1 MSIQTYKDELPEAQ
15 LCLAEVNLRLQKA
28 KTNRVDGWC
37 DWSDDAR
44 RNYIKHGAPFGT
56 EESNNTIMLETA
68 VMEYLLRDRA
78 PTTINT
84 YRTELQAA
92 IDYFGAKKFVGD
104 IRRRDIQDYISDGTP
119 YSLVKVKTKNNR
131 GGENL
136 HRVSIKKR
144 VDRLRQLIKW
154 CRDREEIEDV
164 DIESLFSGLEIPR
177 GRESR
182 YKRDLPEWQY
192 PEQRMITLEKLV
204 DTNNSG
210 WNEGDIED
218 PRSWDRIYLNA
229 DHTKEI
235 HQSMEQNADES
246 FKYYSKAEVDEDTW
260 KRLKSGCYVNCIY
273 EADDGSV
280 VDDGTIIY
288 VADWNKIRLWGA
300 IVFSSFTGIRRSEI
314 VRVKRTDIDI
324 ESDNP
329 TVTVRRLKGRG
340 TGEHYR
346 LHQMPIHPSLKTFL
360 QWYLIHKPELECV
373 FCDNDCHYENG
384 EFDENRVT
392 HKANRLGQLSRRV
405 MRDWKYPFV
414 SGFHMYRHSLVS
426 LLHEQGFAVEQIAD
440 MIGHQNVKVTGMY
453 THESLQKKLEQR
465 ADMLAGI

>member
-1 MSIQTYKDELPEAQ
+1 MSIQTYKEELPEAQ

-28 KTNRVDGWC
+28 KTNKVDGWS

-68 VMEYLLRDRA
+68 VKEYLLRDRA

-84 YRTELQAA
+84 YRTELQSA
-92 IDYFGAKKFVGD
+92 IDFFGAKKFVGD
-104 IRRRDIQDYISDGTP
+104 IRRRDIQDYIKSR
-119 YSLVKVKTKNNR
+119 SVNCLVNVKTKNNR

-136 HRVSIKKR
+136 NRISIKKR

-164 DIESLFSGLEIPR
+164 DIDSLFSGLEIPR
-177 GRESR
+177 GRESQ
-182 YKRDLPEWQY
+182 YKRDLPDWQY
-192 PEQRMITLEKLV
+192 PEQRMATLDKLI

-210 WNEGDIED
+210 WDEGDVED

-235 HQSMEQNADES
+235 HQMMEDNAEDGWV
-246 FKYYSKAEVDEDTW
+246 FHRRVDLPAEAEEEIIKGDHLITED
-260 KRLKSGCYVNCIY
+260 GNY
-273 EADDGSV
+273 
-280 VDDGTIIY
+280 IIQY
-288 VADWNKIRLWGA
+288 DWNKMRLWGA
-300 IVFSSFTGIRRSEI
+300 IVFSSFTGVRRSEI
-314 VRVKRTDIDI
+314 VRIKRSDIDI

-346 LHQMPIHPSLKTFL
+346 LHQMPIHPTLKVFL
-360 QWYLIHKPELECV
+360 EWYLRYKAELECV
-373 FCDNDCHYENG
+373 FCDNDCHYTNG
-384 EFDENRVT
+384 EFDEKRVT

-405 MRDWKYPFV
+405 MRYWKFPYV

-426 LLHEQGFAVEQIAD
+426 LLHEQGFPVEQIAD